1 MKNFLE
7 RLKEIQI
14 VNDLLDF
21 WHSLDVSKRR
31 QLVVVLIIILSLL
44 FTVLFWLT
52 RPNYKVLYTDLDP
65 NTAASIVEYLEQQ
78 NIPYKLMDDSKTI
91 LVPDKYVDK
100 LRIEL
105 AARGIS
111 GKFGDE
117 YSIFDQTRA
126 MFLSQEQERI
136 FEQRVLEQKLTN
148 IIKQLDNV
156 EDARV
161 SIVLPSKSIFAEQVS
176 ATAKASVIIKTKYG
190 VRLTDEEV
198 RAIVN
203 LISGAVD
210 SLTPDSITVA
220 DTSGRVLWY
229 PRMGSSGLS
238 FDAIDYKF
246 SIEQRLALSI
256 ETALREHFIS
266 IGVDPDLFDVR
277 VSVNVD
283 VSKVKQIIEDY
294 GDTSTLS
301 ISEKHEREVSQGTG
315 GVVGTAGNVAGA
327 GPGYPYGEGITS
339 SRTYDERVI
348 NYEVDK
354 TVTTFEDNGGK
365 VKDVSVS
372 VIFDSDTLKNL
383 KWSAERIESIVRAYI
398 QGLGIDTEGEH
409 VVVVPAPIKQIRAA
423 SVPTGIDWKEF
434 LLTSGVPLGLFLL
447 TTILAILFLIVG
459 KPKEKV
465 LPEPQAIIEELL
477 RERGLI
483 EEEELSPEE
492 QREREIIEK
501 IREIIASQPERVAA
515 LVKIW
520 LEEEV

>member
-7 RLKEIQI
+7 RLKDIQI
-14 VNDLLDF
+14 VKDF
-21 WHSLDVSKRR
+21 LEFWQSLDTGRRR
-31 QLVVVLIIILSLL
+31 QIVVIFVVIFLLLGGLL
-44 FTVLFWLT
+44 FWVT
-52 RPNYKVLYTDLDP
+52 RPNYTILYTDLSPDQ
-65 NTAASIVEYLEQQ
+65 AASITSYLEQKG
-78 NIPYKLMDDSKTI
+78 ISYKLSDGGKTI
-91 LVPDKYVDK
+91 LVDKKYVDR

-105 AARGIS
+105 AAQGIS

-148 IIKQLDNV
+148 IIKQLNNV
-156 EDARV
+156 KDARV
-161 SIVLPSKSIFAEQVS
+161 SLVLPSKNIFAEQVTS
-176 ATAKASVIIKTKYG
+176 TAKAAVIVEPKYG
-190 VRLTDEEV
+190 ARLTDEEV

-203 LISGAVD
+203 LVAGAVD
-210 SLTPDSITVA
+210 GLTPDQITVA

-229 PRMGSSGLS
+229 PKVGTGGLS

-246 SIEQRLALSI
+246 QIEQRLAFSI
-256 ETALREHFIS
+256 ETALKEHFIS
-266 IGVDPDLFDVR
+266 IGVDPSLFDVR

-283 VSKVKQIIEDY
+283 VSKVKKVSEDY

-301 ISEKHEREVSQGTG
+301 LSEKHEREVNGNQG

-327 GPGYPYGEGITS
+327 GPTYPYGTGQTS
-339 SRTYDERVI
+339 SRTYDEKTV

-354 TVTTFEDNGGK
+354 TVTTFEDNGGH

-383 KWSAERIESIVRAYI
+383 KWSTQKIEDIVRAYI
-398 QGLGIDTEGEH
+398 QGLGIDTDGEH
-409 VVVVPAPIKQIRAA
+409 VVVVPAPVKQLQEA
-423 SVPTGIDWKEF
+423 SMQKGFDWKQF

-447 TTILAILFLIVG
+447 TTLLAVLFLVMG
-459 KPKEKV
+459 KPKKEP

-477 RERGLI
+477 KERGLI

-492 QREREIIEK
+492 QREREIIDK
-501 IREIIASQPERVAA
+501 IREIIGTQPERVAA

>member
-7 RLKEIQI
+7 RLKDIQI
-14 VNDLLDF
+14 VKDF
-21 WHSLDVSKRR
+21 LGFWESLDVSKRR
-31 QLVVVLIIILSLL
+31 QLIAVFVVFLLLLGGLL
-44 FTVLFWLT
+44 FWVS
-52 RPNYKVLYTDLDP
+52 RPNYQILYTDLSPD
-65 NTAASIVEYLEQQ
+65 TAASITSYLDQKG
-78 NIPYKLMDDSKTI
+78 IPYKLTSGGTTI
-91 LVPDKYVDK
+91 LVPEKYVDK

-105 AARGIS
+105 AAQGIS

-148 IIKQLDNV
+148 IIKQLNNV
-156 EDARV
+156 KDARV
-161 SIVLPSKSIFAEQVS
+161 SIVLPSRNIFAEQMTS
-176 ATAKASVIIKTKYG
+176 TAKASVIVEPKYG
-190 VRLTDEEV
+190 ARLSDEEI

-203 LISGAVD
+203 LVSGAVD
-210 SLTPDSITVA
+210 GLTPDQITVA

-229 PRMGSSGLS
+229 PKMYSSGFS
-238 FDAIDYKF
+238 FYALYYQF
-246 SIEQRLALSI
+246 PTEQRLAFSI
-256 ETALREHFIS
+256 ETALKEHFIS
-266 IGVDPDLFDVR
+266 IGIDPSLFDVR

-283 VSKVKQIIEDY
+283 VSKVKTITEDY
-294 GDTSTLS
+294 GNTSTLS
-301 ISEKHEREVSQGTG
+301 YSEKHEREVNGNTG

-327 GPGYPYGEGITS
+327 GPNYPYGTGQTS
-339 SRTYDERVI
+339 SRTYDEKTV

-354 TVTTFEDNGGK
+354 TVTTFEDNGGH

-383 KWSAERIESIVRAYI
+383 KWSTQKIEDIVRAYI
-398 QGLGIDTEGEH
+398 GGLGIGTDGEH
-409 VVVVPAPIKQIRAA
+409 VVVVPAPIKQLRQAA
-423 SVPTGIDWKEF
+423 APQGFDWKNF
-434 LLTSGVPLGLFLL
+434 ISTSGVPLGLFLL
-447 TTILAILFLIVG
+447 TTLLAVMFLIMG
-459 KPKEKV
+459 RPKSEP
-465 LPEPQAIIEELL
+465 LPEPQAIVEELL
-477 RERGLI
+477 KERGLI

-492 QREREIIEK
+492 QREREIIDR

>member
-1 MKNFLE
+1 MKNFIE
-7 RLKEIQI
+7 RLKDIQVVKDFLEFWNSLDSARRKQI
-14 VNDLLDF
+14 VAVFVIIFLL
-21 WHSLDVSKRR
+21 LGG
-31 QLVVVLIIILSLL
+31 LL
-44 FTVLFWLT
+44 FWVS
-52 RPNYKVLYTDLDP
+52 RPNYQILYTDLSPD
-65 NTAASIVEYLEQQ
+65 TAASITAYLDQK
-78 NIPYKLMDDSKTI
+78 NIPYKLVDGGRTI

-105 AARGIS
+105 AAQGIS

-117 YSIFDQTRA
+117 YSIFDKTRA

-148 IIKQLDNV
+148 IIKQLNNV
-156 EDARV
+156 KDARV
-161 SIVLPSKSIFAEQVS
+161 SIVLPSKNIFAEQVTS
-176 ATAKASVIIKTKYG
+176 TAKASVIVEPKYG
-190 VRLTDEEV
+190 ARLTDEEV

-203 LISGAVD
+203 LVAGAVD
-210 SLTPDSITVA
+210 GLTPDQITVA

-229 PRMGSSGLS
+229 PKMYNSGMS

-246 SIEQRLALSI
+246 QIEQRLAFSI
-256 ETALREHFIS
+256 ETALKEHFIS
-266 IGVDPDLFDVR
+266 IGIDPSLFDVR

-283 VSKVKQIIEDY
+283 VSKVKKVSEDY

-301 ISEKHEREVSQGTG
+301 LSEKHEREVNGNQG
-315 GVVGTAGNVAGA
+315 GVVGTAGNVAGT
-327 GPGYPYGEGITS
+327 GPTYPYGTGQTS
-339 SRTYDERVI
+339 SRTYDEKTV

-354 TVTTFEDNGGK
+354 TVTTFEDNGGH

-383 KWSAERIESIVRAYI
+383 KWSAQKIEDIVKAYI
-398 QGLGIDTEGEH
+398 QGLGIDTDGEH
-409 VVVVPAPIKQIRAA
+409 VVVVPAPVKQLREA
-423 SVPTGIDWKEF
+423 SAPKGFDWKTF
-434 LLTSGVPLGLFLL
+434 LLTSGVPIGLFLL
-447 TTILAILFLIVG
+447 TTLLAFAFLVMG
-459 KPKEKV
+459 KSRKEP

-477 RERGLI
+477 KERGLI

-492 QREREIIEK
+492 QREREIIDR